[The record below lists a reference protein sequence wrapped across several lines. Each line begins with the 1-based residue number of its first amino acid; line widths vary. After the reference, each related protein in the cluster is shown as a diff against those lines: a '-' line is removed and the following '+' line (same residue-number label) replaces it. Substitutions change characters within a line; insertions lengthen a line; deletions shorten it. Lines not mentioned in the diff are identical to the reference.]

1 MDPPPLAGIERENPT
16 SAPMAGVFAEN
27 GRARATARSENP
39 GVDLLL
45 EGVSVALNATAEAA
59 ILPLSMTKVSVPNA

>member
-1 MDPPPLAGIERENPT
+1 
-16 SAPMAGVFAEN
+16 MAGVFAEN